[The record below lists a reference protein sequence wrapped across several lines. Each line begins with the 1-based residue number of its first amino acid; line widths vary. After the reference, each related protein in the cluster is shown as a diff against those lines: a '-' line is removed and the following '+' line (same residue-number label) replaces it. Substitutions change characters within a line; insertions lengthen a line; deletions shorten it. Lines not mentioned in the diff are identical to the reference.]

1 MAFIFLYLYQWLA
14 TGHYK
19 RSVKV
24 LKKCIRR
31 VEDEKKYFINLTLLP
46 KLLKATSVFFQ
57 HKDLALWHIFRIVNK
72 PLRNHPGD
80 IIAISYYGKLLYS
93 TLRLSLH
100 SFGGSTRT

>member
-1 MAFIFLYLYQWLA
+1 MYY
-14 TGHYK
+14 
-19 RSVKV
+19 V
-24 LKKCIRR
+24 
-31 VEDEKKYFINLTLLP
+31 P

-57 HKDLALWHIFRIVNK
+57 HKDLAYGIYLELLIPK
-72 PLRNHPGD
+72 PLWNHPGD